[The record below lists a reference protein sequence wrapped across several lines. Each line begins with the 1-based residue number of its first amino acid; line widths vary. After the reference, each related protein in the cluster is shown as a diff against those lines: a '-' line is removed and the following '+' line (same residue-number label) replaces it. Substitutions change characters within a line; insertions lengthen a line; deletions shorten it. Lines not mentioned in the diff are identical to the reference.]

1 MGRIEQLMQF
11 VEANPADPFPRYGLA
26 MELKNTARLE
36 EAERA
41 FTELLNRFP
50 DYTPAYL
57 HAGNVLREL
66 GRAEECANVYR
77 AGIEACVRKRD
88 GHAQGEL
95 EAALASLGQS
105 LPEQ

>member
-26 MELKNTARLE
+26 MELKNTGRLD

-41 FTELLNRFP
+41 FAELLSRFP

-66 GRAEECANVYR
+66 GRGEECARMYR
-77 AGIEACVRKRD
+77 TGIDACVRKRD

-95 EAALASLGQS
+95 EAALAALSEPQ
-105 LPEQ
+105 PD